1 MIFRPGQGLLYGTST
16 GKLCLVVP
24 DLAKEN
30 SAETEDSLTDRE
42 RLEQNSRNRDN
53 LRARLRSAQ
62 RQDSVSSYT
71 EFLATLRQI
80 KTYSDYF
87 YTI

>member
-30 SAETEDSLTDRE
+30 SAESEDSLTDRE

-80 KTYSDYF
+80 
-87 YTI
+87 

>member
-1 MIFRPGQGLLYGTST
+1 MKFRPGQGLLYGTST

-30 SAETEDSLTDRE
+30 STEAGDSLTERE
-42 RLEQNSRNRDN
+42 RLEQSSRNRDN

-62 RQDSVSSYT
+62 RQDSVSSHFET
-71 EFLATLRQI
+71 F
-80 KTYSDYF
+80 
-87 YTI
+87 